1 MAFSPWTAIA
11 VAATAAKAYGTLYQ
25 GYAMAAYYQGK
36 ADIALLQGRTKAVE
50 AKENAN
56 IALRKMNE
64 TIASNIA
71 KGAAGGVT
79 PFDGSLS
86 VLNTMSMRYGVT
98 DFYQAKDTQEIVTAF
113 SVAEAAML
121 NNAAKT
127 TKKGAIITAV
137 ADAAMGSYN
146 IFGT

>member
-1 MAFSPWTAIA
+1 MAFPWTAVA

-98 DFYQAKDTQEIVTAF
+98 DYYQAKDTQEIVTAF

-146 IFGT
+146 IFKT

>member
-1 MAFSPWTAIA
+1 MAINWTAIA
-11 VAATAAKAYGTLYQ
+11 VTSLAEKAYGTLYQ

-98 DFYQAKDTQEIVTAF
+98 DYYQVKDTQEIVTAF

-137 ADAAMGSYN
+137 ADAAMCSYN
-146 IFGT
+146 IFKT

>member
-1 MAFSPWTAIA
+1 MAINWTAIA
-11 VAATAAKAYGTLYQ
+11 VTAVAAKAYGTLYQ

-146 IFGT
+146 IFET

>member
-1 MAFSPWTAIA
+1 MAINWTAIA
-11 VAATAAKAYGTLYQ
+11 VTAVAAKAYGTLYQ

-98 DFYQAKDTQEIVTAF
+98 DFFQAKDTQEIVTAF

-146 IFGT
+146 IFET

>member
-1 MAFSPWTAIA
+1 MAINWTAIA
-11 VAATAAKAYGTLYQ
+11 VTAVAAKAYGTLYQ

-86 VLNTMSMRYGVT
+86 VLNQMSMIYGVT
-98 DFYQAKDTQEIVTAF
+98 DFFQSKDTKEVVEAF

>member
-1 MAFSPWTAIA
+1 MSPWTAVA

>member
-1 MAFSPWTAIA
+1 MAFPWTAVA

-56 IALRKMNE
+56 VALRKMNE

-98 DFYQAKDTQEIVTAF
+98 DYYQAKDTQEIVTAF

>member
-1 MAFSPWTAIA
+1 MAFPWTAVA

-36 ADIALLQGRTKAVE
+36 ADLALLQGRTKKVE

>member
-1 MAFSPWTAIA
+1 MAFSPWTAVA

-56 IALRKMNE
+56 IALRQMNE

-98 DFYQAKDTQEIVTAF
+98 DFFQAKDTQEIVTAF

>member
-1 MAFSPWTAIA
+1 MAINWTAIA
-11 VAATAAKAYGTLYQ
+11 VTAVAAKAYGTLYQ
-25 GYAMAAYYQGK
+25 GYAMAAYYEGK
-36 ADIALLQGRTKAVE
+36 AELALLQGKTKAVE

>member
-1 MAFSPWTAIA
+1 MAFPWTAVA

-146 IFGT
+146 IFET

>member
-1 MAFSPWTAIA
+1 MAINWTAIA
-11 VAATAAKAYGTLYQ
+11 VTAVAAKAYGTLYQ
-25 GYAMAAYYQGK
+25 GYAMAAYYEGK
-36 ADIALLQGRTKAVE
+36 AELALLQGKTKAVE

-98 DFYQAKDTQEIVTAF
+98 DFFQAKDTQEIVTAF

-146 IFGT
+146 IFRT

>member
-1 MAFSPWTAIA
+1 MAINWTAIA
-11 VAATAAKAYGTLYQ
+11 VTAVAAKAYGTLYQ

-127 TKKGAIITAV
+127 SKKGAIITAV

>member
-1 MAFSPWTAIA
+1 MAINWTAIA
-11 VAATAAKAYGTLYQ
+11 VTAVAAKAYGTLYQ
-25 GYAMAAYYQGK
+25 GYAMAAYYEGK
-36 ADIALLQGRTKAVE
+36 AELALLQGRTKAVE

>member
-1 MAFSPWTAIA
+1 MAINWTAIA
-11 VAATAAKAYGTLYQ
+11 VTAVAAKAYGTLYQ
-25 GYAMAAYYQGK
+25 GYAMAAYYEGK
-36 ADIALLQGRTKAVE
+36 AELALLQGKTKAVE

-64 TIASNIA
+64 AIASNIA

>member
-1 MAFSPWTAIA
+1 MAFPWTAVA

-25 GYAMAAYYQGK
+25 GYAMAAYYEGK
-36 ADIALLQGRTKAVE
+36 AEIALLQGRTKAVE

>member
-1 MAFSPWTAIA
+1 MAFPWTAVA

-25 GYAMAAYYQGK
+25 VYAMAAYYQGK

>member
-1 MAFSPWTAIA
+1 MAFPWTAVA

-79 PFDGSLS
+79 PFDGSMS
-86 VLNTMSMRYGVT
+86 VLNQMSMRYGVT
-98 DFYQAKDTQEIVTAF
+98 DYYQAKDTQEIVTAF

>member
-1 MAFSPWTAIA
+1 MAINWTAIA
-11 VAATAAKAYGTLYQ
+11 VTAVAAKAYGTLYQ
-25 GYAMAAYYQGK
+25 GYAMAAYYEGK

>member
-1 MAFSPWTAIA
+1 MAINWTAIA
-11 VAATAAKAYGTLYQ
+11 VTAVAAKAYGTLYQ

-79 PFDGSLS
+79 PFDGSMS
-86 VLNTMSMRYGVT
+86 VLNQMSMRYGVT
-98 DFYQAKDTQEIVTAF
+98 DFFQSKDTQEIVTAF

>member
-1 MAFSPWTAIA
+1 MAINWTAIA
-11 VAATAAKAYGTLYQ
+11 VTAVAAKAYGTLYQ

-146 IFGT
+146 ISGT

>member
-1 MAFSPWTAIA
+1 MPINWTAIA
-11 VAATAAKAYGTLYQ
+11 VTAVAAKTYGTLYQ

-146 IFGT
+146 IFKT

>member
-1 MAFSPWTAIA
+1 
-11 VAATAAKAYGTLYQ
+11 
-25 GYAMAAYYQGK
+25 MAAYYQGK

-98 DFYQAKDTQEIVTAF
+98 DFFQAKDTQEIVTAF

-137 ADAAMGSYN
+137 ADAALGSYN
-146 IFGT
+146 IFKT

>member
-1 MAFSPWTAIA
+1 MAINWTAIA
-11 VAATAAKAYGTLYQ
+11 VTAVAAKAYGTLYQ

-50 AKENAN
+50 AEENAN

-86 VLNTMSMRYGVT
+86 VLNQMSMRYGVT
-98 DFYQAKDTQEIVTAF
+98 DFFQSKDTKQVVEAF

-127 TKKGAIITAV
+127 SKKGAIITAV

>member
-1 MAFSPWTAIA
+1 MAINWTAIA
-11 VAATAAKAYGTLYQ
+11 VTAVAAKAYGTLYQ

-36 ADIALLQGRTKAVE
+36 ADIALLQGKTKGVE
-50 AKENAN
+50 AKENGVKV
-56 IALRKMNE
+56 LQKLNE

-79 PFDGSLS
+79 PFDGSMS
-86 VLNTMSMRYGVT
+86 VLNQMSMRYGVT
-98 DFYQAKDTQEIVTAF
+98 DFFQSKDPKEVVEAF

-127 TKKGAIITAV
+127 SKKGAIITAV

>member
-1 MAFSPWTAIA
+1 
-11 VAATAAKAYGTLYQ
+11 
-25 GYAMAAYYQGK
+25 MAAYYQGK

-146 IFGT
+146 IFKT

>member
-1 MAFSPWTAIA
+1 MAINWTAIA
-11 VAATAAKAYGTLYQ
+11 VTAVAAKAYGTLYQ

-127 TKKGAIITAV
+127 SKKGAIITAV

-146 IFGT
+146 IFKT

>member
-1 MAFSPWTAIA
+1 MAINWTAIA
-11 VAATAAKAYGTLYQ
+11 VTAVAAKAYGTLYQ
-25 GYAMAAYYQGK
+25 GYAMAAYYEGK
-36 ADIALLQGRTKAVE
+36 AELALLQGKTKAVE

-98 DFYQAKDTQEIVTAF
+98 DFFQAKDTQEIVTAF

-146 IFGT
+146 IFET

>member
-1 MAFSPWTAIA
+1 MAINWTAIA
-11 VAATAAKAYGTLYQ
+11 VTAVAAKAYGTLYQ

-36 ADIALLQGRTKAVE
+36 ADIALLQGKTKGVE

>member
-1 MAFSPWTAIA
+1 MAINWTAIA
-11 VAATAAKAYGTLYQ
+11 VTAVAAKTYGTLYQ

-98 DFYQAKDTQEIVTAF
+98 DFFQAKDTQEIVTAF

-146 IFGT
+146 IFKT

>member
-1 MAFSPWTAIA
+1 MAINWTAIA
-11 VAATAAKAYGTLYQ
+11 VTAVAAKAYGTLYQ

-98 DFYQAKDTQEIVTAF
+98 DFFQAKDTQEIVTAF

>member
-1 MAFSPWTAIA
+1 MAINWTAIA
-11 VAATAAKAYGTLYQ
+11 VTAVAAKAYGTLYQ

-79 PFDGSLS
+79 PFDGSMS
-86 VLNTMSMRYGVT
+86 VLNQMSMRYGVT

-146 IFGT
+146 IFKT

>member
-1 MAFSPWTAIA
+1 MAINWTAIA
-11 VAATAAKAYGTLYQ
+11 VTAVAAKAYGTLYQ

-79 PFDGSLS
+79 PFDGSMS
-86 VLNTMSMRYGVT
+86 VLNQMSMRYGVT
-98 DFYQAKDTQEIVTAF
+98 DFFQAKDTQEIVTAF

>member
-1 MAFSPWTAIA
+1 MPINWTAIA
-11 VAATAAKAYGTLYQ
+11 VTAVAAKAYGTLYQ

-79 PFDGSLS
+79 PFDGSMS
-86 VLNTMSMRYGVT
+86 VLNQMSMRYGVT
-98 DFYQAKDTQEIVTAF
+98 DFFQSKDTKEVVEAL

>member
-1 MAFSPWTAIA
+1 MAINWTAIA
-11 VAATAAKAYGTLYQ
+11 VTAVAAKAYGTLYQ
-25 GYAMAAYYQGK
+25 GYAMAAYYEGK
-36 ADIALLQGRTKAVE
+36 AELALLQGKTKAVE

-79 PFDGSLS
+79 PFDGSMS
-86 VLNTMSMRYGVT
+86 VLNQMSMRYGVT
-98 DFYQAKDTQEIVTAF
+98 DFFQSKDTKEVVEAF

-127 TKKGAIITAV
+127 SKKGAIITAV

>member
-1 MAFSPWTAIA
+1 MAFPWTAVA

-56 IALRKMNE
+56 VALRKMNE

-98 DFYQAKDTQEIVTAF
+98 DYYQAKDTQEIVTAF

-146 IFGT
+146 IFET

>member
-1 MAFSPWTAIA
+1 MAINWTAIA
-11 VAATAAKAYGTLYQ
+11 VTAVAAKAYGTLYQ
-25 GYAMAAYYQGK
+25 GYAMAAYYEGK

-98 DFYQAKDTQEIVTAF
+98 DFYQAKDTQEVVEAF

-127 TKKGAIITAV
+127 SKKGAIITAV

-146 IFGT
+146 IFET